1 MINLPVVEIPA
12 VQLPMPIPELIH
24 PAVVHFVIVLPVI
37 ILLIELFNTLFK
49 KRALSVTSL
58 FLMILLTAIS
68 LGAYLTGGVDGK
80 SVHDVLSLEGQEL
93 LQKHKQIGIYLVYGS
108 VIVIIFKFISMMMKA
123 SIIRLLFVLILIGF
137 TIVTLY
143 QGKEGG
149 ELVYKYASNVK
160 PVVKLNAK
168 VSNLEKESQKSKIEY
183 QATIKTLE
191 EKIAKLEE
199 LAKNTTT
206 LKDENEKLNTQID
219 TLNTELQDSKKSL
232 EAQITKAKKTIDN
245 LEAQITTLKDK
256 ASKIAKATKEEVV
269 EEKIETVVETVA
281 PTTTETNSSTK

>member
-1 MINLPVVEIPA
+1 MINLPILEIPA
-12 VQLPMPIPELIH
+12 IELPIPIPELFH

-49 KRALSVTSL
+49 KRALSITSL

-68 LGAYLTGGVDGK
+68 LGAYLTGSVDSKNVHDLLSVDGQK
-80 SVHDVLSLEGQEL
+80 VLQE
-93 LQKHKQIGIYLVYGS
+93 HKQIGIYLVYGS
-108 VIVIIFKFISMMMKA
+108 IIVIIFKFISMMMKA
-123 SIIRLLFVLILIGF
+123 SIIRLLFVLVLIGF

-160 PVVKLNAK
+160 PVVELNAK

-219 TLNTELQDSKKSL
+219 TLKTELQDSKKSL

-256 ASKIAKATKEEVV
+256 ASKIAKATKEVV